1 MSSCSP
7 HPFCSP
13 IGVLS
18 GTGAS
23 VRATGP
29 VDGVYADEGR
39 GAVDLMGLVVLPL
52 AYGQHVHLASG
63 SFQRK

>member
-1 MSSCSP
+1 MPSCFP
-7 HPFCSP
+7 HPFCSLM
-13 IGVLS
+13 GVLS

-23 VRATGP
+23 LRATGP
-29 VDGVYADEGR
+29 VDGVYANEEK
-39 GAVDLMGLVVLPL
+39 GANLIGLVVLPL

>member
-1 MSSCSP
+1 M
-7 HPFCSP
+7 
-13 IGVLS
+13 LS